1 MNVSEIIGMI
11 ILKSIMNNNVGE
23 GVMFKGGAI
32 VEIDLYGGY
41 INLSVI
47 GLL

>member
-11 ILKSIMNNNVGE
+11 ILKSIMNSNVGE

-32 VEIDLYGGY
+32 EEIDLYGSY
-41 INLSVI
+41 INLNI
-47 GLL
+47 EA